1 MKFKERISQLVRD
14 RKSLICVGLDTDIEK
29 IPEHLKSEK
38 DPILEFNQ
46 HIINATSD
54 ICIAYK
60 PNLAFYES
68 LGSQGWETLK
78 ATIKAVPEDVPVIV
92 DAKRGDIGNSSRMY
106 AQAIFDYLGADGT
119 TVSPYL
125 GEDSLAPFFEYKDKF
140 AFVLALTSNPSSQD
154 FQLLDCGGRLLYQ
167 IVAETVQKW
176 NKNDNLGLVVG
187 APHPDK
193 IKELRDISGNLPFL
207 IPGVGAQGGDLE
219 ASAKYGTDNGK
230 SIALINVSRSVI
242 YASDGPDFAEK
253 AREEVQRLNRELAEF
268 EIFKKS

>member
-1 MKFKERISQLVRD
+1 MKFKERISQLFRE
-14 RKSLICVGLDTDIEK
+14 RKSLICVGLDSDPAK
-29 IPEHLKSEK
+29 IPEHLKSAEN
-38 DPILEFNQ
+38 PILEFNKQ
-46 HIINATSD
+46 IISATSD
-54 ICIAYK
+54 LCIAYK
-60 PNLAFYES
+60 PNIAFYEVH
-68 LGSQGWETLK
+68 GSRGWETLK
-78 ATIKAVPEDVPVIV
+78 ATIEAIPDQVPVIV

-106 AQAIFDYLGADGT
+106 ARAIFEHLGGDAV

-154 FQLLDCGGRLLYQ
+154 FQLLEIGGKPLYH
-167 IVAETVQKW
+167 IVAESVQKW

-187 APHPDK
+187 ASHPDK
-193 IKELRDISGNLPFL
+193 IKEVREISGNLPFL

-242 YASDGPDFAEK
+242 YASGDVNFAEK
-253 AREEVQRLNRELAEF
+253 AREEVQRLNRELSEF
-268 EIFKKS
+268 EIFK